1 MGAASSAPPLLLL
14 LLSMGGGGA
23 CVMGADETMM
33 GTGLT
38 PPGGAPRFMI
48 DMASMLRAQ
57 TPAIRVMESE
67 S

>member
-1 MGAASSAPPLLLL
+1 
-14 LLSMGGGGA
+14 
-23 CVMGADETMM
+23 MGADETMM